1 MKTQFEAGEAKL
13 KILMQINSPF
23 LEKTILIAMNTLDK
37 NTLKSLR
44 TWLLGRETELLA
56 EINSAQEAGEA
67 ATSADMREVN
77 DLEDQASMRERTT
90 MQDAEVER
98 DRNELADVR
107 AALVRL
113 NDGTY
118 GTCIDCDQ
126 PIDLQRLVAMPAA
139 ARCMV
144 CQTQLEARAIPPSLT
159 SRS

>member
-1 MKTQFEAGEAKL
+1 MQTPREAGDTKL

-23 LEKTILIAMNTLDK
+23 LKKTILMAMNMLDK
-37 NTLKSLR
+37 TTLKSLK
-44 TWLLGRETELLA
+44 TLLLGRETELLA
-56 EINSAQEAGEA
+56 EIDSRQKAGEA

-113 NDGTY
+113 TDGTY
-118 GTCIDCDQ
+118 GTCIDCGQ
-126 PIDLQRLVAMPAA
+126 PIDLQRLLAMPAA
-139 ARCMV
+139 ARCMI
-144 CQTQLEARAIPPSLT
+144 CQTQFEARVIPPSLM
-159 SRS
+159 SRF